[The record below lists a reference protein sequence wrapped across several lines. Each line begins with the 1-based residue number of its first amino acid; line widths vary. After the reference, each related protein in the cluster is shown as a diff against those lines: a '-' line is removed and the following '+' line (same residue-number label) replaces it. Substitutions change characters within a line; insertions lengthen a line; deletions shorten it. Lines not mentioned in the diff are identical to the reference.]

1 MAIKRF
7 DVIKTQNTAQIQKN
21 EQLGLLATNAVLK
34 GSICEIQLKNGC
46 THVSLLVPSLVYEK
60 IKNDKSFMVV
70 ETGYWT
76 TLADKTVTV
85 KRMGG
90 EIIKPLTL
98 F

>member
-7 DVIKTQNTAQIQKN
+7 DVIKTQNTADILKN
-21 EQLGLLATNAVLK
+21 EKLALLGTNEVLK

-46 THVSLLVPSLVYEK
+46 THVSLLVPTLVYEK
-60 IKNDKSFMVV
+60 IKNDKSFMIV

-90 EIIKPLTL
+90 EIIKPMSL

>member
-34 GSICEIQLKNGC
+34 SSICEIQLKNGC